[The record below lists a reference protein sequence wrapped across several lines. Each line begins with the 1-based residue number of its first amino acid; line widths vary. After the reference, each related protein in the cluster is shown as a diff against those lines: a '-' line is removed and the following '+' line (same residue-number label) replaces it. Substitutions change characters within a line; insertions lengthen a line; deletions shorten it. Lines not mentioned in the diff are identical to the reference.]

1 MKKIGLSKIIS
12 VIIIFTLLA
21 YSLLAFFNN
30 ETYAVSQSISS
41 DINGINES
49 LYPGFKEKIK
59 TLQSQYP
66 NWEFKVLY
74 TDLEWSEV
82 ISNEYTGHN
91 SGPRNMIQATSNYQG
106 QWICPICSYSNGSW
120 KCASQSAIEY
130 MMDPRN
136 SLNSSDIF
144 QFEQL
149 TINGCDINA
158 INSMINGTFLQG
170 HANEIANSANST
182 GINPYYIVARLIQE
196 QGRNGSATSS
206 GSSGYYNPFN
216 IGATGNS
223 DSEVIENAINYARNK
238 GWNTLEKGI
247 TGGIN
252 FIANSY
258 IKQGQNTLY
267 LQKFDVEN
275 AYNGLYWHQYM
286 QNLMAAQ
293 SEGTTL
299 RNTYSSTN
307 SISSSHTFIIPLYKN
322 MPSVAC
328 SRPNGNSS
336 ATVSGD
342 IVKVNSTTGLNL
354 RNAPAG
360 SIVGAVS
367 SGEIVTRIE
376 KATSKVSGT
385 YWDKIRRSNGEEG
398 YVARETY
405 DYESQYKL
413 YLLPLGDDSSSDSN
427 NNSSN
432 TGNNTDNT
440 GNTGDTGNGG
450 NQGNNNQTGNSN
462 TGTSDN
468 GNTGNTSNV
477 TKGDV
482 NKDVK
487 ISASDYVL
495 IKNCIM
501 GTISLDDT
509 AKKAADV
516 NGDGK
521 ISASDYVLVKNYI
534 MGIITSF

>member
-1 MKKIGLSKIIS
+1 MRKVKIIKFIS
-12 VIIIFTLLA
+12 LILILTILA
-21 YSLLAFFNN
+21 YSLLALFNN
-30 ETYAVSQSISS
+30 NKTYAVSQWISS
-41 DINGINES
+41 DIDGIDES

-59 TLQSQYP
+59 SLQAQYP
-66 NWEFKVLY
+66 NWTFKVLY
-74 TDLEWSEV
+74 TDLNWSDV
-82 ISNEYTGHN
+82 IANEYTGHN
-91 SGPRNMIQATSNYQG
+91 SGPRNMIQATSSYQG
-106 QWICPICSYSNGSW
+106 AWICPICSYTNGLW
-120 KCASQSAIEY
+120 RCASQEAIEY

-136 SLNSSDIF
+136 SLNTSDIF
-144 QFEQL
+144 QFEEL
-149 TINGCDINA
+149 TLNGCNINT
-158 INSMINGTFLQG
+158 INSMVSGTFLQG

-206 GSSGYYNPFN
+206 GASGYYNPFN

-223 DSEVIENAINYARNK
+223 DAEVIENAINYARNQ

-252 FIANSY
+252 FIASSY
-258 IKQGQNTLY
+258 INQGQNTLY

-275 AYNGLYWHQYM
+275 NYNGLYWHQYM

-322 MPSVAC
+322 MPSTVC
-328 SRPNGNSS
+328 SRPNGSS
-336 ATVSGD
+336 DATVSGD

-354 RNAPAG
+354 RSSPAG
-360 SIVGAVS
+360 SVIGAVS

-376 KATSKVSGT
+376 KATTKVSGT
-385 YWDKIRRSNGEEG
+385 YWDKIRRANGEEG

-413 YLLPLGDDSSSDSN
+413 YLLPLGDDG
-427 NNSSN
+427 SSN
-432 TGNNTDNT
+432 TGSSDNTTNTGSADNSNSNNT
-440 GNTGDTGNGG
+440 
-450 NQGNNNQTGNSN
+450 
-462 TGTSDN
+462 TSYQL
-468 GNTGNTSNV
+468 
-477 TKGDV
+477 GDV
-482 NKDVK
+482 NNDGN
-487 ISASDYVL
+487 ITASDYVL
-495 IKNCIM
+495 IKNHIM
-501 GTISLDDT
+501 GTNRLNDT
-509 AKKAADV
+509 AKSAADV
-516 NGDGK
+516 NKDGT

>member
-1 MKKIGLSKIIS
+1 MKKIELKKFIS
-12 VIIIFTLLA
+12 VIIAFTLLA
-21 YSLLAFFNN
+21 YSLLAFFSN

-59 TLQSQYP
+59 TLQAQYP

-74 TDLEWSEV
+74 TDLEWKEV

-149 TINGCDINA
+149 TINGCDMNA

-170 HANEIANSANST
+170 HASEIVNSANST

-223 DSEVIENAINYARNK
+223 DSEVIENAINYAKNK

-275 AYNGLYWHQYM
+275 TYNGLYWHQYM

-322 MPSVAC
+322 MPSTVC
-328 SRPNGNSS
+328 SRPNGNNS

-360 SIVGAVS
+360 TVIGAVA

-405 DYESQYKL
+405 DYETQYKL
-413 YLLPLGDDSSSDSN
+413 YLLPLGDEGNDNSGSSN
-427 NNSSN
+427 NTTDTGNAGENMGSN
-432 TGNNTDNT
+432 TDDNTENTDN
-440 GNTGDTGNGG
+440 GNS
-450 NQGNNNQTGNSN
+450 GNNGNFENIS
-462 TGTSDN
+462 
-468 GNTGNTSNV
+468 

-482 NKDVK
+482 NNDGK

-516 NGDGK
+516 NSDGK

>member
-1 MKKIGLSKIIS
+1 MKKVNLVKFFSIIL
-12 VIIIFTLLA
+12 IFTLLA
-21 YSLLAFFNN
+21 YTVLSLFNTK
-30 ETYAVSQSISS
+30 TYAVSQWISS
-41 DINGINES
+41 DIDGIDES

-59 TLQSQYP
+59 SLQSQYP
-66 NWEFKVLY
+66 NWTFKVLY
-74 TDLEWSEV
+74 TDLNWSDV
-82 ISNEYTGHN
+82 IANEYTGHN

-106 QWICPICSYSNGSW
+106 QWICPICSYAYGSW
-120 KCASQSAIEY
+120 RCASQAAIEY

-144 QFEQL
+144 QFEEL

-170 HANEIANSANST
+170 HANEIANSANNT
-182 GINPYYIVARLIQE
+182 GINPYYIIARLIQE
-196 QGRNGSATSS
+196 QGRDGSATSS
-206 GSSGYYNPFN
+206 GASGYYNPFN

-223 DSEVIENAINYARNK
+223 DPEVIENAINYARNQ

-252 FIANSY
+252 FIASSY

-275 AYNGLYWHQYM
+275 NYNGLYWHQYM

-307 SISSSHTFIIPLYKN
+307 SISSSHTFVIPLYKN
-322 MPSVAC
+322 MPSTAC
-328 SRPNGNSS
+328 SRPNGNSG

-360 SIVGAVS
+360 SVIGAVS

-385 YWDKIRRSNGEEG
+385 YWDKIRRANGEEG

-413 YLLPLGDDSSSDSN
+413 YLLPLGDDG
-427 NNSSN
+427 NS
-432 TGNNTDNT
+432 
-440 GNTGDTGNGG
+440 
-450 NQGNNNQTGNSN
+450 GNNNT
-462 TGTSDN
+462 DN
-468 GNTGNTSNV
+468 GNTGNTTVN
-477 TKGDV
+477 KGDV
-482 NKDVK
+482 NKDGR
-487 ISASDYVL
+487 ITSSDYVL
-495 IKNCIM
+495 IKNYIM
-501 GTISLDDT
+501 GTNSLDET
-509 AKKAADV
+509 AKQAADY
-516 NGDGK
+516 NSDGR
-521 ISASDYVLVKNYI
+521 ITSSDYVLIKDYI
-534 MGIITSF
+534 MTN